1 MSATLWFLL
10 EFTALLAAAAVVFTW
25 LGWFWGRRGA
35 PQPAEPP
42 AKEVPDPA
50 LSARIAEL
58 ETEGQQHQTQL
69 EALRAEHR
77 ESLQN
82 AETSHQTQLEA
93 LRAEH
98 RDSLQNAEKRL
109 QDLQTR
115 FSAQNAEIDALR
127 EKLAQAETSV
137 RELESRKTAP
147 QPAAP
152 PPPPVA
158 KPAAS
163 PADLFPQLGT
173 LAALVQE
180 RDSWQRR
187 VTALE
192 SKTPR
197 DPAGLAL
204 ARRSLEGSQ
213 KRLDEA
219 QSAAAAVESRERVL
233 QKALEQAA
241 QLPPG
246 TEDDLTRIKGIKK
259 VLRDKLRAHGIR
271 TFRQIAEWTEEDL
284 HAFSEILAFKNR
296 ATRDKW
302 QEQARELLA
311 ASEHS

>member
-58 ETEGQQHQTQL
+58 ESEGQQHQTQL

-77 ESLQN
+77 ESLQK
-82 AETSHQTQLEA
+82 
-93 LRAEH
+93 
-98 RDSLQNAEKRL
+98 AEKRL

-115 FSAQNAEIDALR
+115 FSAQNAEIGALR
-127 EKLAQAETSV
+127 EKLAQAETSL

-158 KPAAS
+158 KPAAP

-173 LAALVQE
+173 LASLVQE

-219 QSAAAAVESRERVL
+219 QTAAAAVESRERVL

-259 VLRDKLRAHGIR
+259 VLRDKLHAHGIR
-271 TFRQIAEWTEEDL
+271 TFRQIAEWTDEDL

-302 QEQARELLA
+302 QEQARALLQTN
-311 ASEHS
+311 S

>member
-58 ETEGQQHQTQL
+58 ESEGQQHQTHL

-77 ESLQN
+77 E
-82 AETSHQTQLEA
+82 
-93 LRAEH
+93 
-98 RDSLQNAEKRL
+98 SLQNAEKRL

-127 EKLAQAETSV
+127 EKLAQAETSL
-137 RELESRKTAP
+137 RELESRKIAP

-158 KPAAS
+158 KPAAP

-233 QKALEQAA
+233 QKALLQAA
-241 QLPPG
+241 QIPPES
-246 TEDDLTRIKGIKK
+246 EDDLTRIKGIKK
-259 VLRDKLRAHGIR
+259 VLRDKLHAHGIR

-284 HAFSEILAFKNR
+284 QAFSEILAFKNR

-302 QEQARELLA
+302 QEQARALLQTN
-311 ASEHS
+311 S

>member
-25 LGWFWGRRGA
+25 LGWFWGRRGVA
-35 PQPAEPP
+35 QPAEPP

-58 ETEGQQHQTQL
+58 ESEGQQHQTHL

-77 ESLQN
+77 E
-82 AETSHQTQLEA
+82 
-93 LRAEH
+93 
-98 RDSLQNAEKRL
+98 SLQNAEKRL

-127 EKLAQAETSV
+127 EKLAQAETSL

-152 PPPPVA
+152 PPPPAA
-158 KPAAS
+158 KPAAP

-187 VTALE
+187 VTVLE

-197 DPAGLAL
+197 EPAGLAL

-219 QSAAAAVESRERVL
+219 QTAAAAVESRERVL

-241 QLPPG
+241 QLPPES
-246 TEDDLTRIKGIKK
+246 EDDLTRIKGIKK
-259 VLRDKLRAHGIR
+259 VLRDKLHAHGIR
-271 TFRQIAEWTEEDL
+271 TFRQIAEWTDEDL

-302 QEQARELLA
+302 QEQARALLQTN
-311 ASEHS
+311 S

>member
-25 LGWFWGRRGA
+25 LGWFWGRRGVA
-35 PQPAEPP
+35 QPAEPP

-58 ETEGQQHQTQL
+58 ESEGQQHQTHL

-77 ESLQN
+77 E
-82 AETSHQTQLEA
+82 
-93 LRAEH
+93 
-98 RDSLQNAEKRL
+98 SLQNAEKRL

-127 EKLAQAETSV
+127 EKLAQAETSL

-152 PPPPVA
+152 PPPPAA
-158 KPAAS
+158 KPAAP

-187 VTALE
+187 VTVLE

-219 QSAAAAVESRERVL
+219 QTAAAAVESRERVL

-241 QLPPG
+241 QLPPES
-246 TEDDLTRIKGIKK
+246 EDDLTRIKGIKK
-259 VLRDKLRAHGIR
+259 VLRDKLHAHGIR
-271 TFRQIAEWTEEDL
+271 TFRQIAEWTDEDL

-302 QEQARELLA
+302 QEQARALLQTN
-311 ASEHS
+311 S

>member
-10 EFTALLAAAAVVFTW
+10 EFTGLLAAAAVVFTW

-58 ETEGQQHQTQL
+58 ESEGQQHQTQL

-77 ESLQN
+77 E
-82 AETSHQTQLEA
+82 
-93 LRAEH
+93 
-98 RDSLQNAEKRL
+98 SLQNAEKRL

-127 EKLAQAETSV
+127 EKLAQAETSL

-158 KPAAS
+158 KPAAP

-241 QLPPG
+241 QLPPES
-246 TEDDLTRIKGIKK
+246 EDDLTRIKGIKK
-259 VLRDKLRAHGIR
+259 VLRDKLHAHGIR
-271 TFRQIAEWTEEDL
+271 TFRQIAEWTDEDL

-302 QEQARELLA
+302 QEQARALLQTN
-311 ASEHS
+311 S

>member
-58 ETEGQQHQTQL
+58 ESEGQQHQNQL

-77 ESLQN
+77 E
-82 AETSHQTQLEA
+82 
-93 LRAEH
+93 
-98 RDSLQNAEKRL
+98 SLQNAEKRL

-137 RELESRKTAP
+137 RELESRKIAP

-152 PPPPVA
+152 PPPPAA
-158 KPAAS
+158 KPAA
-163 PADLFPQLGT
+163 PQTELFPQLGT

-259 VLRDKLRAHGIR
+259 VLRDKLHAHGIR

>member
-58 ETEGQQHQTQL
+58 ESEGQQHQTQL
-69 EALRAEHR
+69 AALRAEHR
-77 ESLQN
+77 ESLQK
-82 AETSHQTQLEA
+82 
-93 LRAEH
+93 
-98 RDSLQNAEKRL
+98 AEKRL

-127 EKLAQAETSV
+127 EKLAQAETSL

-158 KPAAS
+158 KPAAP

-197 DPAGLAL
+197 DPAGLAPAPL
-204 ARRSLEGSQ
+204 SYTQLTPPHNLPGRHLRSA
-213 KRLDEA
+213 DA
-219 QSAAAAVESRERVL
+219 
-233 QKALEQAA
+233 
-241 QLPPG
+241 
-246 TEDDLTRIKGIKK
+246 
-259 VLRDKLRAHGIR
+259 
-271 TFRQIAEWTEEDL
+271 
-284 HAFSEILAFKNR
+284 
-296 ATRDKW
+296 
-302 QEQARELLA
+302 
-311 ASEHS
+311 

>member
-58 ETEGQQHQTQL
+58 ESEGQQHQTQL

-82 AETSHQTQLEA
+82 AE
-93 LRAEH
+93 
-98 RDSLQNAEKRL
+98 KRL
-109 QDLQTR
+109 EDLQTR

-127 EKLAQAETSV
+127 EKLAQAETSL

-158 KPAAS
+158 KPAA
-163 PADLFPQLGT
+163 PQTDLFPQLGT

-241 QLPPG
+241 QLPPES
-246 TEDDLTRIKGIKK
+246 EDDLTRIKGIKK
-259 VLRDKLRAHGIR
+259 VLRDKLHAHGIR
-271 TFRQIAEWTEEDL
+271 TFRQIAEWTDEDL

-302 QEQARELLA
+302 QEQARALLQTN
-311 ASEHS
+311 S

>member
-35 PQPAEPP
+35 PQPETP
-42 AKEVPDPA
+42 APDPA
-50 LSARIAEL
+50 LPARLAEL
-58 ETEGQQHQTQL
+58 EAEKQSLLENSAQQLQQHREQL

-77 ESLQN
+77 ES
-82 AETSHQTQLEA
+82 
-93 LRAEH
+93 R
-98 RDSLQNAEKRL
+98 QNAEKHL
-109 QDLQTR
+109 QEVQTA
-115 FSAQNAEIDALR
+115 FSAQKAETDALR
-127 EKLAQAETSV
+127 EKLAQAETSL
-137 RELESRKTAP
+137 RELESRKIAP

-158 KPAAS
+158 KPAA
-163 PADLFPQLGT
+163 PQTELFPQLGT

-180 RDSWQRR
+180 RDAWQRR

-241 QLPPG
+241 QIPPES
-246 TEDDLTRIKGIKK
+246 EDDLTRIKGIKK
-259 VLRDKLRAHGIR
+259 VLRDKLHAHGIR

-302 QEQARELLA
+302 QEQARALL
-311 ASEHS
+311 ENPH

>member
-25 LGWFWGRRGA
+25 LGWFWGRRGVA
-35 PQPAEPP
+35 QPAEPP

-58 ETEGQQHQTQL
+58 ESEGQQHQTHL

-77 ESLQN
+77 E
-82 AETSHQTQLEA
+82 
-93 LRAEH
+93 
-98 RDSLQNAEKRL
+98 SLQNAEKRL

-127 EKLAQAETSV
+127 EKLAQAETSL
-137 RELESRKTAP
+137 RELESRNTAP

-152 PPPPVA
+152 PPPPAA
-158 KPAAS
+158 KPAAP

-187 VTALE
+187 VTVLE

-219 QSAAAAVESRERVL
+219 QTAAAAVESRERVL

-241 QLPPG
+241 QLPPES
-246 TEDDLTRIKGIKK
+246 EDDLTRIKGIKK
-259 VLRDKLRAHGIR
+259 VLRDKLHAHGIR
-271 TFRQIAEWTEEDL
+271 TFRQIAEWTDEDL

-302 QEQARELLA
+302 QEQARALLQTN
-311 ASEHS
+311 S

>member
-35 PQPAEPP
+35 PQPESP
-42 AKEVPDPA
+42 APDPA
-50 LSARIAEL
+50 LPARIAEL
-58 ETEGQQHQTQL
+58 EAEKQSLLENSAQQLQQHREQL

-77 ESLQN
+77 ES
-82 AETSHQTQLEA
+82 
-93 LRAEH
+93 R
-98 RDSLQNAEKRL
+98 QNAEKRL
-109 QDLQTR
+109 QDLQTA
-115 FSAQNAEIDALR
+115 FSAQKAETDALR
-127 EKLAQAETSV
+127 EKLAQAETSL
-137 RELESRKTAP
+137 RELESRPIAPPAP

-152 PPPPVA
+152 PPPPAA
-158 KPAAS
+158 KPAA
-163 PADLFPQLGT
+163 PQTELFPQLGT

-180 RDSWQRR
+180 RDAWQRR

-219 QSAAAAVESRERVL
+219 QSAAAAVESRKRVL

-246 TEDDLTRIKGIKK
+246 AEDDLTRIKGIKK
-259 VLRDKLRAHGIR
+259 VLRDKLHAHGIR
-271 TFRQIAEWTEEDL
+271 TFRQIADWTEEDL

-311 ASEHS
+311 APAHS

>member
-58 ETEGQQHQTQL
+58 ESEGQQHQTQL

-77 ESLQN
+77 
-82 AETSHQTQLEA
+82 
-93 LRAEH
+93 
-98 RDSLQNAEKRL
+98 DSLQKAEKRL

-127 EKLAQAETSV
+127 EKLAQAETSL

-158 KPAAS
+158 KPAA
-163 PADLFPQLGT
+163 PQTDLFPQLGT

-241 QLPPG
+241 QLPPES
-246 TEDDLTRIKGIKK
+246 EDDLTRIKGIKK
-259 VLRDKLRAHGIR
+259 VLRDKLHAHGIR

-284 HAFSEILAFKNR
+284 QAFSEILAFKNR

-302 QEQARELLA
+302 QEQARALLQTN
-311 ASEHS
+311 S